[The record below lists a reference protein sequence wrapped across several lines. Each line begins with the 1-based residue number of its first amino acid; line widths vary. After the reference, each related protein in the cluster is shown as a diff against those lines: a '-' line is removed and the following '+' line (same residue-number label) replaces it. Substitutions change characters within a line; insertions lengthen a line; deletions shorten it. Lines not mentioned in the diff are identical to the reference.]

1 MAEKRKMTT
10 AGMVE
15 MESTKVGSLSAESD
29 FGVNQGKW
37 EYQKL
42 SYWILGIWRDFQ
54 ILCEGLNSARYYRSS
69 NKKADQSH
77 SDHKT

>member
-42 SYWILGIWRDFQ
+42 SY
-54 ILCEGLNSARYYRSS
+54 
-69 NKKADQSH
+69 
-77 SDHKT
+77 